1 MIVNLNL
8 QDKTII
14 VIGGGNEAQKRINY
28 LLKQD
33 CEITVISDSINS
45 QINKWVKAKKI
56 KFKKQK
62 IQDTKFIS
70 KFKPHMIITTTNNK
84 AINQKI
90 INSAKR
96 NKIIAYSSDNPDESD
111 FSNPAI
117 IDFENMIQI
126 AIFTGGQSPAMS
138 KKIKTKSEKILK
150 KIITKE
156 DIAQIKIQKI
166 ARKLAKETIPT
177 QTQRR
182 ECLHSIMIDNEIDQ
196 LIKDGKLEMNQNI
209 INARVTFRN
218 APIHILEKFTIRNV
232 ENAYEQFKKHSGLD
246 ECVIIQT
253 CNRIELFGKSKT
265 YDQEKIK
272 KTWASL
278 TGLEEEICNDN
289 LEFVENHEALHHLL
303 KLTSGLDSM
312 VIGEEQI
319 LGQIKNSITSARQV
333 KASGQHLNTLFDK
346 AIRIGTRIRN
356 SSGIGRGGIS
366 VGSMAVKL
374 VEENIDELKT
384 KKILL
389 IGTGEVSTLVAKSL
403 QRRGYSFD
411 VTSRTIGR
419 SHTFCETM
427 GGEPVKFEKVF
438 SGFDNYDVL
447 FVATTAPY
455 FLVTYERIMDAMKGK
470 KNGMMVL
477 DLSNPRTV
485 DEKVA
490 TIGGVKLMNLDQ
502 IAEMVEKNMN
512 ARLNKVKSIENII
525 NEEVS
530 VLEASMK
537 RLDAEPLVK
546 DVFKSIECLR
556 EKELRKALQMLDEKD
571 EKKIRIIEELTKAVV
586 ESIVSTPMNNIR
598 KASEQGKPDILEL
611 ASKLFDYKK
620 QNQVD

>member
-1 MIVNLNL
+1 M
-8 QDKTII
+8 K
-14 VIGGGNEAQKRINY
+14 
-28 LLKQD
+28 
-33 CEITVISDSINS
+33 
-45 QINKWVKAKKI
+45 
-56 KFKKQK
+56 
-62 IQDTKFIS
+62 
-70 KFKPHMIITTTNNK
+70 
-84 AINQKI
+84 
-90 INSAKR
+90 
-96 NKIIAYSSDNPDESD
+96 
-111 FSNPAI
+111 
-117 IDFENMIQI
+117 
-126 AIFTGGQSPAMS
+126 
-138 KKIKTKSEKILK
+138 
-150 KIITKE
+150 
-156 DIAQIKIQKI
+156 
-166 ARKLAKETIPT
+166 
-177 QTQRR
+177 
-182 ECLHSIMIDNEIDQ
+182 
-196 LIKDGKLEMNQNI
+196 QNI

-218 APIHILEKFTIRNV
+218 SPIHILEQFTIKDI
-232 ENAYEQFKKHSGLD
+232 ENAYEQFKKHSELD

-265 YDQEKIK
+265 YDLEKIK

-278 TGLEEEICNDN
+278 TGLEEDAFKENV
-289 LEFVENHEALHHLL
+289 EFVENKEALHHLL

-312 VIGEEQI
+312 VLGEEQI
-319 LGQIKNSITSARQV
+319 LGQIKNSITSARET

-356 SSGIGRGGIS
+356 SSGIGKGGIS

-374 VEENIDELKT
+374 AEENIDELKT

-403 QRRGYSFD
+403 QRRGYAFD
-411 VTSRTIGR
+411 VTSRTISR
-419 SHTFCETM
+419 SQAFCETM
-427 GGEPVKFEKVF
+427 GGTPIKFEEVL

-455 FLVTYERIMDAMKGK
+455 FLVTHERITEAMKE
-470 KNGMMVL
+470 KNKGMMIL

-490 TIGGVKLMNLDQ
+490 TIGGIKLMNLDQ

-512 ARLNKVKSIENII
+512 ARLNKVKTIENII

-546 DVFKSIECLR
+546 DVFKNIDNLR
-556 EKELRKALQMLDEKD
+556 EKELQKALQMLGEKD
-571 EKKIRIIEELTKAVV
+571 EGKIKIIDELTKAVV

-598 KASEQGKPDILEL
+598 KASEQGNPDVVEL

-620 QNQVD
+620 QKQAD

>member
-1 MIVNLNL
+1 M
-8 QDKTII
+8 
-14 VIGGGNEAQKRINY
+14 
-28 LLKQD
+28 
-33 CEITVISDSINS
+33 
-45 QINKWVKAKKI
+45 
-56 KFKKQK
+56 
-62 IQDTKFIS
+62 
-70 KFKPHMIITTTNNK
+70 
-84 AINQKI
+84 NQK
-90 INSAKR
+90 
-96 NKIIAYSSDNPDESD
+96 
-111 FSNPAI
+111 
-117 IDFENMIQI
+117 
-126 AIFTGGQSPAMS
+126 
-138 KKIKTKSEKILK
+138 
-150 KIITKE
+150 
-156 DIAQIKIQKI
+156 
-166 ARKLAKETIPT
+166 
-177 QTQRR
+177 
-182 ECLHSIMIDNEIDQ
+182 
-196 LIKDGKLEMNQNI
+196 I

-218 APIHILEKFTIRNV
+218 SPIHVLEKFTIRDV
-232 ENAYEQFKKHSGLD
+232 ENAYEQFKKYSGLD

-265 YDQEKIK
+265 YDLDKIK

-278 TGLEEEICNDN
+278 TGLEEEIFNEN
-289 LEFVENHEALHHLL
+289 LEFVENKEAIHHLL

-312 VIGEEQI
+312 VLGEEQI
-319 LGQIKNSITSARQV
+319 LGQIKNAITSARKT

-374 VEENIDELKT
+374 AEENIDELKT

-403 QRRGYSFD
+403 QRRGYAFD

-427 GGEPVKFEKVF
+427 GGNPIKFEEVL
-438 SGFDNYDVL
+438 SGFKNYNVL

-455 FLVTYERIMDAMKGK
+455 FLVTHERITEAMKDK
-470 KNGMMVL
+470 KKGMMIL

-490 TIGGVKLMNLDQ
+490 TVGGVKLMNLDQ

-512 ARLNKVKSIENII
+512 ARLNKVKTIENII

-546 DVFKSIECLR
+546 DVFKNIEYLR

-571 EKKIRIIEELTKAVV
+571 EKKIKIIDELTKAVV

-598 KASEQGKPDILEL
+598 KASEQGRPDVVEL

-620 QNQVD
+620 QNQAD